1 MPAITAAADFSKRGA
16 EPLDRDG
23 ELELAGDC
31 VAEGLAAPPILESD
45 FVALGEPD
53 AGCGGIGCTVPGHEL
68 AGTVTVTVS
77 VIAEHVPTGDRTSY
91 KYSQLC
97 LLVLTEILKV

>member
-1 MPAITAAADFSKRGA
+1 MPAITAAADFTRRGA
-16 EPLDRDG
+16 ELLDRGG
-23 ELELAGDC
+23 ELELAGNG
-31 VAEGLAAPPILESD
+31 VAEGLAAPPIPESD

-77 VIAEHVPTGDRTSY
+77 VIAEHVSTGDGTSY
-91 KYSQLC
+91 KCSQLC
-97 LLVLTEILKV
+97 LLVLTEIL